1 MGKIR
6 GEKRLVH
13 GPMTF
18 CLQQETASPQPAKQS
33 IQPLTVTRGN

>member
-6 GEKRLVH
+6 GEKRLAH

-18 CLQQETASPQPAKQS
+18 CLQQETASCQPAKQS
-33 IQPLTVTRGN
+33 IQALKIMKGN